1 MNSVGFCLWCAG
13 IICVHAADYIP
24 VTWCVSLCMLFIA
37 GPRDRD
43 GECQLVGGNYRYM
56 GDLRRLEGTTGANT
70 SDLPRQLREIVT
82 PLQVVEWERALNKHP
97 DQEFAAYVING
108 IRNGFRVG
116 FDRRYVSRSAKRN
129 IISAER
135 NPEVV
140 DKYLQKEQGA
150 GRVVSVGDADGVH
163 VSRFGVIPK
172 PHQPGKWRLI
182 VDLSHPKGASVNDG
196 IDPALCSLTY
206 TSVDEAVERAVSKG
220 QGALLAKI
228 DIASAY
234 RIIPVHPQ
242 DRPLLGM
249 AWRRQWLVDTVL
261 PFGLRSAPK
270 IFSAVADA
278 LLWILYQAG
287 VDSALHYLDDFLFI
301 GEPESRECADALRTA
316 EEVCAWLGIPLA
328 WEKREGPEC
337 VLGFLGVELDT
348 NRMELR
354 LPREKLIGLSG

>member
-1 MNSVGFCLWCAG
+1 MYTLQITFRFRGASA
-13 IICVHAADYIP
+13 Y
-24 VTWCVSLCMLFIA
+24 A

-82 PLQVVEWERALNKHP
+82 PLQVVEWERALSKHP
-97 DQEFAAYVING
+97 DQEFAAYIINR
-108 IRNGFRVG
+108 IRNGFGVG
-116 FDRRYVSRSAKRN
+116 FDRRNASRSAKRN

-150 GRVVSVGDADGVH
+150 SRVVSIGDADGVH

-182 VDLSHPKGASVNDG
+182 VDLSHPKGASINDG

-206 TSVDEAVERAVSKG
+206 MSVDEAVERAVSKG

-234 RIIPVHPQ
+234 SHHP
-242 DRPLLGM
+242 
-249 AWRRQWLVDTVL
+249 
-261 PFGLRSAPK
+261 SAPPGPPSPGHGLASPVAGRH
-270 IFSAVADA
+270 SAAI
-278 LLWILYQAG
+278 LL
-287 VDSALHYLDDFLFI
+287 
-301 GEPESRECADALRTA
+301 ALRAKDLQGCCGRPTVDPLSGGCGLSA
-316 EEVCAWLGIPLA
+316 TLPGRLPEVCAWLGIPLA
-328 WEKREGPEC
+328 WEKLEGPAC

-354 LPREKLIGLSG
+354 LPREKLDRLIRWALERGGDDGAGVPGYPSDDGYFGCIRVVGVQRVPV